1 MTTTINAS
9 TTAGLVQ
16 TADTSGVLALQT
28 AGTTAVTVDASQNV
42 GIGTASP
49 RAKVDVNGSIY
60 TGWADTNFIG
70 MQFGSDPSGY
80 RLGLLPV
87 SSTRDLQIQAKSSDG
102 FSVSG
107 ITFYTGTGPTERMRI
122 DSSGRVGINAT
133 PSTSTTAQLQVT
145 GGNTN
150 ATTLATAYSTATAVF
165 VPKSSSGYSLQFGS
179 GPSDVPYIQMSA
191 GGSAAG
197 DLTIQPYGGNLQV
210 GNTGAISTERFTVA
224 SGSNTLAAWIQQ
236 STNTSGYN
244 VMVLGLGSNG
254 GNTSTSFI
262 RGNTNAVGNWYLYGN
277 GTTSFTSDQRL
288 KKNIES
294 TRDGYLEDLAKLRVV
309 KYNWRKDDDGT
320 PKELGLIAQEVE
332 QVFPGLVQDDPSRVS
347 EDDPT
352 VYKTLKQSVIPFML
366 LKAIQ
371 EQQALITQLQADV
384 AALKGATP

>member
-1 MTTTINAS
+1 MAVTINAS

-49 RAKVDVNGSIY
+49 STQLQMNSSAATYSDQLRIRN
-60 TGWADTNFIG
+60 TNFGNADIG
-70 MQFGSDPSGY
+70 VG
-80 RLGLLPV
+80 
-87 SSTRDLQIQAKSSDG
+87 
-102 FSVSG
+102 SG
-107 ITFYTGTGPTERMRI
+107 IMAIATDMSNIAFYTSSNLGTTGSAVPNNERMRI

-150 ATTLATAYSTATAVF
+150 ATTLATAYSTATAVI

>member
-49 RAKVDVNGSIY
+49 STQLQMNSSAATYSDQLRIRN
-60 TGWADTNFIG
+60 TNFGNADIG
-70 MQFGSDPSGY
+70 VG
-80 RLGLLPV
+80 
-87 SSTRDLQIQAKSSDG
+87 
-102 FSVSG
+102 SG
-107 ITFYTGTGPTERMRI
+107 IMAIATDMSNIAFYTSSNLGTTGSAVPNNERMRI

-150 ATTLATAYSTATAVF
+150 ATTLATAYSTATAVI

-197 DLTIQPYGGNLQV
+197 NMTIQPYGGDLILGTTSPLSSGKFSISFDGSTRQ
-210 GNTGAISTERFTVA
+210 GATLRTTIGTTGSTYMQFENSA
-224 SGSNTLAAWIQQ
+224 GSTA
-236 STNTSGYN
+236 GY
-244 VMVLGLGSNG
+244 
-254 GNTSTSFI
+254 I
-262 RGNTNAVGNWYLYGN
+262 IHN
-277 GTTSFTSDQRL
+277 GTTTVSYVTSSDYRL
-288 KKNIES
+288 KEAI
-294 TRDGYLEDLAKLRVV
+294 TPMTGALAKVAQLKPVTYKWKVDGSDGEGFIAHELAEVCPTAVTRE
-309 KYNWRKDDDGT
+309 KDAVDAEGNPQYQGIDT
-320 PKELGLIAQEVE
+320 S
-332 QVFPGLVQDDPSRVS
+332 FLVA
-347 EDDPT
+347 
-352 VYKTLKQSVIPFML
+352 TLTA
-366 LKAIQ
+366 AIQ